1 MTVTID
7 GKALFD
13 EHQLTIDIGS
23 FSRNPIERKFPGLDG
38 VLSIDLGRGSRKI
51 RQTGT
56 LRAKSRTQMNER
68 INAIS
73 GFMDGETH
81 TLETKTG
88 DTLANLR
95 MDSFEVGK
103 ERTDGIGMI
112 VDYEIVYTKLA

>member
-7 GKALFD
+7 GRALFD
-13 EHQLTIDIGS
+13 EQGLTIAVAS
-23 FSRNPIERKFPGLDG
+23 FSRNSIERKIPGLDG
-38 VLSIDLGRGSRKI
+38 VLSIDLGRGSQKI

-56 LRAKSRTQMNER
+56 LRAKSRTQLNER
-68 INAIS
+68 INGIS
-73 GFMDGETH
+73 GLMDGKTH